1 MVDLLNVNALPEA
14 GDWPET
20 VPQLENGW
28 YPTGGVVDPAN
39 DEGLL
44 NWPNRELAIRTRIL
58 RDRVDALMVKAGKL
72 EPNCCTSAPRVISTS
87 AASDVIVSQPRLAP
101 ATSTCSAI
109 W

>member
-44 NWPNRELAIRTRIL
+44 NWPNRELARRSLHNRGIYKGWGI
-58 RDRVDALMVKAGKL
+58 K
-72 EPNCCTSAPRVISTS
+72 N
-87 AASDVIVSQPRLAP
+87 
-101 ATSTCSAI
+101 
-109 W
+109 